1 MSSRFRFEDEGE
13 QGPAG
18 PNGAQGAQGLQ
29 GTQGAQGLQGTQGA
43 QGLQGAQGAQGPP
56 SGALV
61 GAQGTGGSLSIT
73 APATYDGH
81 MLTGGTIGVN
91 SIRPTYLP
99 GGDWASGSA
108 RNNLPVECDRFNFLD
123 VSANMVAVGGGV
135 TQTVYIPCYW
145 TQRP

>member
-18 PNGAQGAQGLQ
+18 PAGAQGPAS
-29 GTQGAQGLQGTQGA
+29 TVVGAQGP

-56 SGALV
+56 SGAPAGV
-61 GAQGTGGSLSIT
+61 GAQGTAT
-73 APATYDGH
+73 PATPVAYDSQ
-81 MLTGGTIGVN
+81 MVTGGTIGVYATPLP
-91 SIRPTYLP
+91 IGARPTYLP
-99 GGDWASGSA
+99 GGDWGSGGA
-108 RNNLPVECDRFNFLD
+108 RNHLPVSCNRFNFLD